1 MNQILTSVGDLVSD
15 DEYKAVHNGK
25 PPKTP
30 DDLKI
35 CAIWMKEFELLYS
48 AGILKYA
55 RSIVDAEVFYNKN
68 CRKTR
73 PETENSCE
81 VAKKM
86 ITEIMSIMQKVNGL
100 ISSAN
105 AILRTIETDKEKA
118 GIPVFGR
125 KRIIGEIEQL
135 VGILDSSIKPT
146 VVQYH
151 PYTQIKASVVR
162 FLSGMNTEKQ
172 TIRDDDI
179 EDMYADLKGI
189 YDSWKRDIVKA
200 KVEAERKKMLE
211 EIAKAER
218 AEIQKR
224 MKQAAA
230 NAAAAAR
237 AKQGVA

>member
-1 MNQILTSVGDLVSD
+1 
-15 DEYKAVHNGK
+15 
-25 PPKTP
+25 
-30 DDLKI
+30 
-35 CAIWMKEFELLYS
+35 
-48 AGILKYA
+48 
-55 RSIVDAEVFYNKN
+55 
-68 CRKTR
+68 
-73 PETENSCE
+73 
-81 VAKKM
+81 
-86 ITEIMSIMQKVNGL
+86 
-100 ISSAN
+100 
-105 AILRTIETDKEKA
+105 
-118 GIPVFGR
+118 
-125 KRIIGEIEQL
+125 
-135 VGILDSSIKPT
+135 
-146 VVQYH
+146 
-151 PYTQIKASVVR
+151 
-162 FLSGMNTEKQ
+162 MNTEKQ